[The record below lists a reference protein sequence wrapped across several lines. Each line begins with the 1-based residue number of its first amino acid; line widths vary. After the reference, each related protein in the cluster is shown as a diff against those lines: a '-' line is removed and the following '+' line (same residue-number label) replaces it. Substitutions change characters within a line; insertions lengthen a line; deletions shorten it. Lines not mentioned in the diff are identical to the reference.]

1 MLFHTFVKDASG
13 LSKMRSS
20 AGIICIYQKKR
31 HETSSDE
38 EGESLINTIKN
49 GSVVTWQH
57 INLQGEYDFSEENLK
72 NPIEFQ
78 LPELL
83 DLQEL

>member
-1 MLFHTFVKDASG
+1 V
-13 LSKMRSS
+13 
-20 AGIICIYQKKR
+20 I
-31 HETSSDE
+31 
-38 EGESLINTIKN
+38 
-49 GSVVTWQH
+49 TWQH

-83 DLQEL
+83 DLQVL

>member
-1 MLFHTFVKDASG
+1 MYL
-13 LSKMRSS
+13 S
-20 AGIICIYQKKR
+20 AGR
-31 HETSSDE
+31 RF
-38 EGESLINTIKN
+38 
-49 GSVVTWQH
+49 WQH

-83 DLQEL
+83 DLQVF